1 MVIVFFSANLLYV
14 YNTSWK
20 LDSVPLL
27 VGNVQAKVTSAGDPK
42 LTKKCLSQIRTW
54 CNFVELGHLVPKQ
67 GSPLIDPKKY
77 LQLLLGLMAKIDLTL
92 GPVKLNTTVRHLS
105 RHLAF
110 KRKYRDFSFF
120 LYMSGFFGTL
130 VVHV

>member
-1 MVIVFFSANLLYV
+1 MPWLLFFFSANLLYV

-92 GPVKLNTTVRHLS
+92 GPVKLNTTVRTKTFLTFLALRLLYWLLS
-105 RHLAF
+105 QLI
-110 KRKYRDFSFF
+110 FSP
-120 LYMSGFFGTL
+120 
-130 VVHV
+130 